1 MKERLKSVCAHIGPI
16 LAILA
21 GLGGSAHAQ
30 SDGSQPVPSKCMAI
44 AQSLPKAQF
53 ASYQPAQAEAGEVV
67 ITYAGHS
74 TYIIETP
81 GGVRVA
87 TDYSGAYGADP
98 LPRVVTMNKAH
109 RTHFSPSPD
118 PAIEYVLR
126 GWNQDG
132 DGPARHAVVV
142 DDIYIR
148 NVPTDIRRFD
158 GMEKDGNSIFVFEV
172 ADLCIGHLGHLHHDL
187 TDAHYAAVGRL
198 DVVMIPVDGGMTQS
212 LANVSEIARRLYSSI
227 ILPMH
232 RHSTPLSAFP
242 ARMGEGFALDFRDE
256 RSISVSLRSLPRRP
270 TILVLKGV

>member
-1 MKERLKSVCAHIGPI
+1 MLRMK
-16 LAILA
+16 LA
-21 GLGGSAHAQ
+21 GALAAICFAASAHAQ
-30 SDGSQPVPSKCMAI
+30 SGPVPSQCLAI
-44 AQSLPKAQF
+44 AQSLPKVQF
-53 ASYQPAQAEAGEVV
+53 ASVTLAQTEAEEVT

-74 TYIIETP
+74 TYVIETP
-81 GGVRVA
+81 AGVTVA
-87 TDYSGAYGADP
+87 TDYSGVYGTDP
-98 LPRVVTMNKAH
+98 VPRVVTMNKAH
-109 RTHFSPSPD
+109 TTHFTNYPNPD
-118 PAIEYVLR
+118 IEYVLP
-126 GWNQDG
+126 GWNPEG
-132 DGPARHAVVV
+132 GPAEHRVVV
-142 DDIYIR
+142 EDIYIR

-232 RHSTPLSAFP
+232 RHSTPLSAFT

-256 RSISVSLRSLPRRP
+256 RSFSVSLRSLPRRP
-270 TILVLKGV
+270 TIVVLKGV